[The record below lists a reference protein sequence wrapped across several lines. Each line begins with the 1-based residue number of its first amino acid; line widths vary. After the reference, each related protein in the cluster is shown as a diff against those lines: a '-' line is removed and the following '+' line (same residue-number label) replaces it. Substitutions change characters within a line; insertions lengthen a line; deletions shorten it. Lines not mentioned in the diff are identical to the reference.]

1 MLTRTLMKIGAAA
14 AALFALAGC
23 ERTTAVAGGGT
34 ITALLT
40 DGPSE
45 NIQTATV
52 WISKVYLIAG
62 SDTTGTRFTIDSTPA
77 QFDLL
82 SLQGGVTAELGT
94 KTIPVG
100 AYSQLR
106 LVVDSAQVTL
116 KPPLTFS
123 DGSSTKLLK
132 VPSGMQTG
140 IKVNFDAPVN
150 VVPGQTI
157 LVVDFDASRNFV
169 FTGPSSSPNGVLFKP
184 VLHAT
189 VQNVAASIAGTVATV
204 AARAKLYAIMTS
216 DNDTVTTA
224 LADTTTGAYKLW
236 FLPPGAYTVT
246 AVGTASGSTYNQ
258 SLSVTVRAGQDT
270 TGVNFP

>member
-1 MLTRTLMKIGAAA
+1 MRRYSGRWAAVAAVALAAA
-14 AALFALAGC
+14 GCSESTTSASTASFSVVLAD
-23 ERTTAVAGGGT
+23 AG
-34 ITALLT
+34 IA
-40 DGPSE
+40 DVQS
-45 NIQTATV
+45 ATV
-52 WISKVYLIAG
+52 WISKVYLIG
-62 SDTTGTRFTIDSTPA
+62 GTDTTGTRFTIDSTPA
-77 QFDLL
+77 EYNLL
-82 SLQGGVTAELGT
+82 SLQSGVTAALGT

-100 AYSQLR
+100 DYEQLR
-106 LVVDSAQVTL
+106 FVVDSAVLTL
-116 KPPLTFS
+116 KAPLTFS
-123 DGSSTKLLK
+123 DGSTTKTVR

-140 IKVNFDAPVN
+140 IKVNFDGPVH
-150 VVPGQTI
+150 VAPGQTI

-169 FTGPSSSPNGVLFKP
+169 FTGRPPNPNGVLFTP

-204 AARAKLYAIMTS
+204 SAKAKLYAILTS

-258 SLSVTVRAGQDT
+258 SKSVTVRAAQDT